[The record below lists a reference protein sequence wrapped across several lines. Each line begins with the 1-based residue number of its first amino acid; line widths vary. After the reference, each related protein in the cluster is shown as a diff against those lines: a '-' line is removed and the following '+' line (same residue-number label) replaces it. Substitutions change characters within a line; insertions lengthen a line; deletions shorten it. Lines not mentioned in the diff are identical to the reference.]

1 VLKTPNQL
9 PQSSHRLWGCAIG
22 PQWRTLS
29 QWSGFV
35 ILLGLSLACSAG
47 GLLQRP
53 ADTPVPTRP
62 LAPTYTATPVDGAIL
77 PPVII
82 TARTGTPGVIELE
95 EGMNPSTLVPT
106 LYPTP
111 LPPATA
117 TPPPG
122 TVPTTSEPGGTPA
135 AELPT
140 AEFTPTITE
149 TATPSPTDTPVP
161 TPTATPIPPTPYVV
175 VQSGVVSL
183 RSGPGVEYPLVAQLG
198 PLVPVAITG
207 QNPEGSWYRL
217 CCINRNEALGID
229 GTVWVAST
237 HVTTVNDPSGVEL
250 LVPVESPPAPT
261 PTNSLTPTP
270 TITET
275 PTATAVPFERFLG
288 PQFFQTCNP
297 YLIIWVKVFAGTPPD
312 EVPLGGYNIEVL
324 FGEDERSTAGG
335 IMPSVEEFYRVRV
348 PGTGYGDLT
357 YNLSYEYRDP
367 APVTPTPC
375 PPSNLPTGNWKAYIV
390 DGEGT
395 RLSDIVE
402 FATSPTNAY
411 REIYIAWRKV
421 R

>member
-1 VLKTPNQL
+1 MWKTPRQFQL
-9 PQSSHRLWGCAIG
+9 SSSNLAGRVFRHRL
-22 PQWRTLS
+22 QRLS
-29 QWSGFV
+29 KWSGLLV
-35 ILLGLSLACSAG
+35 LLGLSLACSAG
-47 GLLQRP
+47 GLFQRP

-62 LAPTYTATPVDGAIL
+62 LAPTYTATPVDNPIL
-77 PPVII
+77 PQVVV

-95 EGMNPSTLVPT
+95 EGTNPGDLLLT

-111 LPPATA
+111 VPSE
-117 TPPPG
+117 TPPSPG
-122 TVPTTSEPGGTPA
+122 TIIPGEGGETTPA
-135 AELPT
+135 AESPT
-140 AEFTPTITE
+140 AEFTPTFTD
-149 TATPSPTDTPVP
+149 TPTPVPTDTPVP

-175 VQSGVVSL
+175 VPSGVVSL
-183 RSGPGVEYPLVAQLG
+183 RSGPGVDYPLVAQLG

-237 HVTTVNDPSGVEL
+237 HVQTVNDPSHVEL
-250 LVPVESPPAPT
+250 IVPVGSPPAPT

-275 PTATAVPFERFLG
+275 PTATAVPFERVLG

-297 YLIIWVKVFAGTPPD
+297 YLIIWVKVFAGMAPD

-324 FGEDERSTAGG
+324 FGNDTRSTAGG
-335 IMPSVEEFYRVRV
+335 IMPSVEEFHRIRV

-357 YNLSYEYRDP
+357 YNLSYEYRDS
-367 APVTPTPC
+367 AALTPTPC
-375 PPSNLPTGNWKAYIV
+375 PPSNLPTGNWKAYLV
-390 DGEGT
+390 DNEGV

-402 FATSPTNAY
+402 FSTSPTNQY
-411 REIYIAWRKV
+411 REVYIAWRRV